1 MSQRQV
7 TQPAQ
12 DSLQQLTQLLSSYS
26 VESQPSEIVTI
37 TGPVSFMRQAR
48 LELPLEERLSYLNL
62 ILDQYCAFLQQQ
74 AASGQQ
80 WVRINE
86 PAFTGNLAAVWWEAL
101 EYACSRLCSA
111 PLNLLISGIN
121 QPAENLD
128 RLLDL
133 QADGIELDF
142 TGQPALVDVLLDRLP
157 AYKILSARF
166 ASQATDSLQVA
177 DKLTHAKT
185 KLLDRLW
192 IRPQ

>member
-1 MSQRQV
+1 M
-7 TQPAQ
+7 
-12 DSLQQLTQLLSSYS
+12 
-26 VESQPSEIVTI
+26 
-37 TGPVSFMRQAR
+37 
-48 LELPLEERLSYLNL
+48 
-62 ILDQYCAFLQQQ
+62 
-74 AASGQQ
+74 
-80 WVRINE
+80 
-86 PAFTGNLAAVWWEAL
+86 

>member
-1 MSQRQV
+1 MSQSQV

-26 VESQPSEIVTI
+26 VASQPSEIATI
-37 TGPVSFMRQAR
+37 TGPVSFMRQAQ
-48 LELPLEERLSYLNL
+48 LELPLEERLSYLNQVV
-62 ILDQYCAFLQQQ
+62 DQYCRFLQQQ
-74 AASGQQ
+74 ADSGQQ
-80 WVRINE
+80 WIRINE

-142 TGQPALVDVLLDRLP
+142 TGQPALVDILLDRLP
-157 AYKILSARF
+157 AYKVLSAYF
-166 ASQATDSLQVA
+166 QAHTTHSKIIA
-177 DKLTHAKT
+177 AKLEQAKQ
-185 KLLDRLW
+185 KLPERLW
-192 IRPQ
+192 IRIL